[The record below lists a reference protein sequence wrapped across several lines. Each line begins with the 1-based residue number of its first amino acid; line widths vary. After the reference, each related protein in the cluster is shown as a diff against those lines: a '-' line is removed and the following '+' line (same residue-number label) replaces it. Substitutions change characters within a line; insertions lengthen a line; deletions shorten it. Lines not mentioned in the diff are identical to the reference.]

1 MNQME
6 APLLRIA
13 LCLIAGIVMGDAL
26 TVQFPWMP
34 VFVGMAAA
42 TWLARKWAQVQSLL
56 ICLSFVVL
64 GALLAGQQKE
74 KLQATWPEGET
85 RYEAVIM
92 SEPVEKPK
100 TVAVDLL
107 LTKSRRKVKGYI
119 HKDERSRAL
128 RLGDGL
134 HIQSRISENS
144 SWRRGSFDYRRYL
157 ETHGFTGTTFIAGWN
172 WQHATVSLRELSY
185 LERSRLFFLQQR
197 SRLLKRFAAQG
208 LENDEYAVVAAM
220 ALGDKSVLTKE
231 LKDMYSLTGASHVL
245 ALSGLHLGIIY
256 MLLSVLVVGRRWR
269 MASQLLVILSI
280 WAYVFLVGLP
290 VSVVR
295 SAVMLTVYALLS
307 LGHRQKMSVNVLAFT
322 AIVMLCCNPMALFD
336 VGFQLSFMA
345 VFAILLFM
353 PLLEGAIP
361 RKFLLTHRL
370 VNWLWAMV
378 CISLSAQT
386 GVAPLIA
393 FYFGRFSTWF
403 LLTNFIV
410 VPAATL
416 ILYLSLLVLLIP
428 SCAMLLI
435 YAVRALNYILSQIAS
450 LPLASID
457 GLQPSMWQVALM
469 YIVIGAVWLWL
480 KKTAIRAPE

>member
-1 MNQME
+1 
-6 APLLRIA
+6 
-13 LCLIAGIVMGDAL
+13 
-26 TVQFPWMP
+26 
-34 VFVGMAAA
+34 
-42 TWLARKWAQVQSLL
+42 
-56 ICLSFVVL
+56 
-64 GALLAGQQKE
+64 
-74 KLQATWPEGET
+74 
-85 RYEAVIM
+85 
-92 SEPVEKPK
+92 
-100 TVAVDLL
+100 
-107 LTKSRRKVKGYI
+107 
-119 HKDERSRAL
+119 
-128 RLGDGL
+128 
-134 HIQSRISENS
+134 
-144 SWRRGSFDYRRYL
+144 
-157 ETHGFTGTTFIAGWN
+157 
-172 WQHATVSLRELSY
+172 
-185 LERSRLFFLQQR
+185 
-197 SRLLKRFAAQG
+197 
-208 LENDEYAVVAAM
+208 
-220 ALGDKSVLTKE
+220 
-231 LKDMYSLTGASHVL
+231 
-245 ALSGLHLGIIY
+245 

-393 FYFGRFSTWF
+393 FYFDRFSTWF